1 MVDVV
6 QKGLDSPP
14 HEGLRTPC
22 TSREE
27 FQRSE
32 ATKAPGVSPISVVPS
47 PEVTDAVLK
56 QFEARVGSGSA
67 TLRLDVSDREAP
79 WGGEVSQR
87 VFVPSMSP
95 RLTETS
101 SWFSRITSRLV
112 AATSQAISSPSQTS
126 FWQDAGSALQRAGQW
141 VVDKATDPDTW
152 VAAGKL
158 TLSVVT
164 AGPRLVAHIITHP
177 IESLKVA
184 GGFLKSMCDSTGLT
198 DVAVGIGRCF
208 SGDFRGGIQQALR
221 GAGRFFGEATGLADV
236 WGTLKHGGLA
246 LYCLAKGDFKGALSH
261 LGQAAMHGVFAALS
275 IGAIAATV
283 ATGGAAA
290 GAIVGVMALRMGV
303 KAAAKQ
309 VLKTACKEFL
319 KEAGEK
325 LGQQLVK
332 EVGGVL
338 TREVLQESGEK
349 LAKSGLGDLA
359 SKVLGPDAAKQ
370 LLNSATTPEVRQ
382 QLLTTLVEK
391 VGSKEVSQAFKGAA
405 RQIGDDLMK
414 RAGVTDKVASLT
426 ENLIKQR
433 SKQSTKEIA
442 SELMESGL
450 AGSKDEAMS
459 LAKDIKKVV
468 RGAGRKSDAE
478 LKQALEQGIMKPLR
492 EHVEA
497 GVREGY
503 ERQMKQLLAGLPK
516 NQADEFMAAGWKG
529 AREGLEEGLEKAVR
543 EGVERGVRATR
554 RSRLPYLSVPDTEN
568 TERPT
573 QKLSESTEPL
583 HLGLAPNL
591 SSQISGEVPGPE
603 FASGTNALPRIVRV
617 TQRDGKLV
625 KETFVVIGS
634 EQRLE
639 GREDLSDVPSTKAG

>member
-1 MVDVV
+1 
-6 QKGLDSPP
+6 
-14 HEGLRTPC
+14 
-22 TSREE
+22 
-27 FQRSE
+27 
-32 ATKAPGVSPISVVPS
+32 
-47 PEVTDAVLK
+47 
-56 QFEARVGSGSA
+56 
-67 TLRLDVSDREAP
+67 
-79 WGGEVSQR
+79 
-87 VFVPSMSP
+87 
-95 RLTETS
+95 
-101 SWFSRITSRLV
+101 
-112 AATSQAISSPSQTS
+112 
-126 FWQDAGSALQRAGQW
+126 LQRAGQW

-184 GGFLKSMCDSTGLT
+184 GGFLKGICDSTGLT

-208 SGDFRGGIQQALR
+208 SGDFRGGIQQALG

-359 SKVLGPDAAKQ
+359 SKALGPDAAKQ
-370 LLNSATTPEVRQ
+370 LLDSATTPEVRQ

-405 RQIGDDLMK
+405 REIGDDLMK
-414 RAGVTDKVASLT
+414 RAGVTDKVANLT

-442 SELMESGL
+442 SELMETGL
-450 AGSKDEAMS
+450 AKSKDEAMS
-459 LAKDIKKVV
+459 LAADIRKVV

-529 AREGLEEGLEKAVR
+529 AREGLEESMQRAVAKGVARGLKAARKTTKHLPLDVPDVSP
-543 EGVERGVRATR
+543 ESKPIQEAVADGVRPAIAGVAVGVAADARPAAEADTSKLPR
-554 RSRLPYLSVPDTEN
+554 LVRTSEIKGRVVRQTFVLHGSDEVLENEQDLGAAPRSRADRFPDTLQRVGHQMEAEQARIMSHD
-568 TERPT
+568 TAMDERMFNRAVFG
-573 QKLSESTEPL
+573 SPL
-583 HLGLAPNL
+583 R
-591 SSQISGEVPGPE
+591 ISD
-603 FASGTNALPRIVRV
+603 L
-617 TQRDGKLV
+617 L
-625 KETFVVIGS
+625 
-634 EQRLE
+634 EQRANKK
-639 GREDLSDVPSTKAG
+639 RITNS